1 MTIKK
6 IVLFCN
12 SLLIISFGISHAQ
25 NQITVSPVIGLYLYN
40 SENSLPVMGDE
51 NYLLNYGFELSY
63 KNKNLFGYDIQFSY
77 SYLYSSEDNV
87 LTFEIYD
94 PSPNPNPNR
103 FFYTDVSLTFNNLDI
118 SINGNLG
125 SIFSFGFGTSFAI
138 INRSI
143 IVEKADIDHDDFI
156 DRLSSFGIGLNGL
169 IEMRIPLNNDII
181 YWYFYSGLKIRYLH
195 GFFYDE
201 GLRDLDDYNQNFVTA
216 NLAIGIGY
224 NF

>member
-1 MTIKK
+1 MTLKK
-6 IVLFCN
+6 IVLICN
-12 SLLIISFGISHAQ
+12 LFLIFSFRNSFSQ
-25 NQITVSPVIGLYLYN
+25 NQITVSPVVGIYLYN

-63 KNKNLFGYDIQFSY
+63 RNKNLFGYDIQFSY
-77 SYLYSSEDNV
+77 SYLYSSEDND

-125 SIFSFGFGTSFAI
+125 SIFSFGFGPSFAI

-143 IVEKADIDHDDFI
+143 IVEKADTDHDDFI

-169 IEMRIPLNNDII
+169 IEMRIPLNNDIN
-181 YWYFYSGLKIRYLH
+181 YWYFYSGLKFRYLY
-195 GFFYDE
+195 GLLYDE
-201 GLRDLDDYNQNFVTA
+201 GIRDLSNFNQNFVTA